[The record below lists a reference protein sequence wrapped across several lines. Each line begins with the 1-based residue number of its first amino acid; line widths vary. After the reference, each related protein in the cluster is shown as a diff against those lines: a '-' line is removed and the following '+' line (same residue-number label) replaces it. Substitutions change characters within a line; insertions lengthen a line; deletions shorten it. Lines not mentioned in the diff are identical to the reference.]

1 MEGIMKLIIAIV
13 SNEDCTLLMKALIK
27 HKYFVT
33 KLSSSGGFLKK
44 GNATLMIGAKDDEV
58 DDIIGIISDYSKT
71 RKELVPASIINDF
84 GAMPSLPFEVTVG
97 GATLFIVD
105 VEKFIK
111 L

>member
-1 MEGIMKLIIAIV
+1 MKLIIAIV
-13 SNEDCTLLMKALIK
+13 SNEDCSLLMKTLIK

-44 GNATLMIGAKDDEV
+44 GNATLMIGAKTE
-58 DDIIGIISDYSKT
+58 DIEEIIKIISDYSKT
-71 RKELVPASIINDF
+71 RKEMVPTSIINEF
-84 GAMPSLPFEVTVG
+84 GAMPSIPFEVTVG

>member
-1 MEGIMKLIIAIV
+1 MKLIIAIV
-13 SNEDCTLLMKALIK
+13 SNEDCSLLMKALVN

-44 GNATLMIGAKDDEV
+44 GNATLMIGAKPEDI
-58 DDIIGIISDYSKT
+58 DDIIKIISDYSKT
-71 RKELVPASIINDF
+71 RKEMVPASIISEF
-84 GAMPSLPFEVTVG
+84 GTMPSIPFEVTVG

-105 VEKFIK
+105 VELFIK